1 METEL
6 TKAIKT
12 ALWKYTNKMGTFGC
26 EEVTIGWYGNERVD
40 YMTYDTKETFKCY
53 EIKISKSDFHSPN
66 HNSFVGH
73 LNYYVLTQELYSK
86 VSDEIPNGVG
96 VIVYN
101 GVDLSFRKRP
111 KRREPT
117 VDVQKL
123 KDYFIRSL
131 HREADNY
138 RKIVDGDALHRRDR
152 EISRLNKANRNLR
165 QRNSDLYNEL
175 YYIKHPERKIEERD
189 LEG

>member
-6 TKAIKT
+6 TKAIKV
-12 ALWKYTNKMGTFGC
+12 ALWKYTDKMGAFGC
-26 EEVTIGWYGNERVD
+26 EEVTVGWYGKERVD
-40 YMTYDTKETFKCY
+40 YMAYDTRKVFRCY
-53 EIKISKSDFHSPN
+53 EIKISKSDFHSNN

-86 VSDEIPNGVG
+86 VSDEVPNGIG
-96 VIVYN
+96 VMVYD
-101 GVDLSFRKRP
+101 GVNLSSRKRP

-117 VDVQKL
+117 VDVQAL

-131 HREADNY
+131 YREADNY
-138 RKIVDGDALHRRDR
+138 RKIIDGDALHRRDR
-152 EISRLNKANRNLR
+152 EINRLRKEIKNLS
-165 QRNSDLYNEL
+165 QAKKDLYFEL
-175 YYIKHPERKIEERD
+175 KRLKHPERRIDKLD